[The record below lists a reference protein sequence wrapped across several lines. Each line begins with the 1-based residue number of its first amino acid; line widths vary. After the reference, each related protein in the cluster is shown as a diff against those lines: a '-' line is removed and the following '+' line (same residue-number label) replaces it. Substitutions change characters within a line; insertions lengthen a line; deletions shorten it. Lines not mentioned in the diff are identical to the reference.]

1 MWRAALA
8 REEGHLC
15 VLARQLDATLAL
27 VPVDALRV
35 AALLAEGPADATGFL
50 LRLLARS
57 ACSRCLHYFF
67 YLGKRLL

>member
-1 MWRAALA
+1 MWRASLT

-15 VLARQLDATLAL
+15 VLARQLYAALAL

-35 AALLAEGPADATGFL
+35 AALLAEGPADATRFL

-57 ACSRCLHYFF
+57 ACSRCLHYFYF
-67 YLGKRLL
+67 RQKTL